1 MTVEKGDLA
10 WSAQLRTGMLMDV
23 KGFISSLHWKS
34 KGKCEIRLG
43 LEW

>member
-10 WSAQLRTGMLMDV
+10 WSARLRTGMLMGV
-23 KGFISSLHWKS
+23 KGLISSLHWKS
-34 KGKCEIRLG
+34 NDKCEIRLG